1 MSMLDELLNSQN
13 ANVLKQLAGT
23 FGVSE
28 GDARSAVG
36 SLLPALS
43 RGISHEI
50 SNPSRVSDL
59 MEALRRGNHQQY
71 LDHPEALG
79 REEAIEDGNAI
90 LGHLL
95 GSKDV
100 SRRVASHAADHTGLD
115 AGILKKMLPMIA
127 AMAMGAVSKQAAS
140 RGISNTSPGGG
151 QDQAGMLGQLVSV
164 LDADK
169 DGSVMDDLLGMAG
182 KFF

>member
-1 MSMLDELLNSQN
+1 MLDELLSGQN

-28 GDARSAVG
+28 GDARTAVG

-59 MEALRRGNHQQY
+59 MGALRRGNHQQY
-71 LDHPEALG
+71 LDQPESLG
-79 REEAIEDGNAI
+79 RDDATKDGNAI
-90 LGHLL
+90 LNHLL

-100 SRRVASHAADHTGLD
+100 SRRVASHAADQTGLD
-115 AGILKKMLPMIA
+115 AGILKKMLPLIA
-127 AMAMGAVSKQAAS
+127 AMAMGSLSKQAAS
-140 RGISNTSPGGG
+140 RGVSNASPGG
-151 QDQAGMLGQLVSV
+151 QDQAGMLGQLVSF

>member
-1 MSMLDELLNSQN
+1 M
-13 ANVLKQLAGT
+13 
-23 FGVSE
+23 
-28 GDARSAVG
+28 G

-50 SNPSRVSDL
+50 SNPGRVSDL
-59 MEALRRGNHQQY
+59 MGALRRGNHQQY
-71 LDHPEALG
+71 LDQPEALG

-90 LGHLL
+90 LSHLL

-100 SRRVASHAADHTGLD
+100 SRRVASHAADQTGLD

-127 AMAMGAVSKQAAS
+127 ALAMGALSKQAAS
-140 RGISNTSPGGG
+140 RGMSNASPGG
-151 QDQAGMLGQLVSV
+151 QDQAGMLGQLVSF

>member
-1 MSMLDELLNSQN
+1 MSMLDELLSSQN

-28 GDARSAVG
+28 GEVRSAV
-36 SLLPALS
+36 SSVLPALS
-43 RGISHEI
+43 RGISNEI
-50 SNPSRVSDL
+50 SDPSRVSGL
-59 MEALRRGNHQQY
+59 VAALRQGNHQQY
-71 LDHPEALG
+71 LDQPDMLERNEAVQ
-79 REEAIEDGNAI
+79 DGNAI

-100 SRRVASHAADHTGLD
+100 SRRVAGHAADQSGLD
-115 AGILKKMLPMIA
+115 AGILKKMLPLIA
-127 AMAMGAVSKQAAS
+127 AMAMGSLSKQAANQGAS
-140 RGISNTSPGGG
+140 EAWSGG
-151 QDQAGMLGQLVSV
+151 QDQASMLGQLVSF

-169 DGSVMDDLLGMAG
+169 DGSVMDDLLGMAR